1 MSSRAIA
8 LPGAFG
14 FCGGF
19 DLVAVNGERQR
30 QSKSATVS
38 GMKTCATARRPSLG
52 HQAT

>member
-1 MSSRAIA
+1 MSTRAIS

-30 QSKSATVS
+30 QSKP
-38 GMKTCATARRPSLG
+38 ATASAMKASGPARQPRNGRPT
-52 HQAT
+52 Q